1 LGTPLKEGVVKCLD
15 SMELDRMDKDQEPVE
30 ALDHVK
36 QQMIE

>member
-1 LGTPLKEGVVKCLD
+1 
-15 SMELDRMDKDQEPVE
+15 MELDRMDKDQEPVE